1 MRRGKI
7 QMEPNEQD
15 ETQAGNDRV
24 EDLSESYTS
33 MPMLMEL
40 LAEMRLG

>member
-1 MRRGKI
+1 
-7 QMEPNEQD
+7 MELNERD
-15 ETQAGNDRV
+15 EPQAGSDRA
-24 EDLSESYTS
+24 EDSLERYTS

>member
-1 MRRGKI
+1 
-7 QMEPNEQD
+7 MEPNEQD
-15 ETQAGNDRV
+15 ETQEGNDRV

>member
-1 MRRGKI
+1 
-7 QMEPNEQD
+7 MEPNEQD
-15 ETQAGNDRV
+15 ETQAGKDRV

>member
-1 MRRGKI
+1 
-7 QMEPNEQD
+7 MELNERD
-15 ETQAGNDRV
+15 ETQADKDRV

-40 LAEMRLG
+40 LAEMRLS